1 MTKAK
6 CDQTIGLRLEM
17 QKHERELL
25 ERLVFY
31 QNLDKGS
38 ESFAQV
44 TGVLV
49 GSDGGL
55 LLSWLLLDAIDNIA
69 VPSQGLKDIFGV
81 SWLAGIGESIGR
93 FGPSLFESAGAAPI
107 PLDWNNLTEEQKQ
120 EAAPL
125 RVGISKGAKRAKA
138 AIIAYFV
145 MQHGDDWLDGI
156 GAIIDGFVPG

>member
-6 CDQTIGLRLEM
+6 ADQIIGIRLEM

-25 ERLVFY
+25 ERVVFF

-44 TGVLV
+44 AGVLV

-69 VPSQGLKDIFGV
+69 VPSQGLKDVFGI
-81 SWLAGIGESIGR
+81 SWVAGIGEKIGR
-93 FGPSLFESAGAAPI
+93 FGPSLFESAGAAPF
-107 PLDWNNLTEEQKQ
+107 PVEWDNLTDRQKQ

>member
-6 CDQTIGLRLEM
+6 ADQTIGIRLEM

-25 ERLVFY
+25 ERLVFF

-69 VPSQGLKDIFGV
+69 VPAQGLKDVFAI
-81 SWLAGIGESIGR
+81 SWLAGITEGVGR
-93 FGPSLFESAGAAPI
+93 FGPSLLERGGLRPI
-107 PLDWNNLTEEQKQ
+107 PFEWANLTEEQKQ

-138 AIIAYFV
+138 AIIAYFI

>member
-1 MTKAK
+1 
-6 CDQTIGLRLEM
+6 M

-25 ERLVFY
+25 ERLVFF

-69 VPSQGLKDIFGV
+69 VPSQGLKDVFGI
-81 SWLAGIGESIGR
+81 SWLAGIGERIGSGR
-93 FGPSLFESAGAAPI
+93 RGLFEAAGAAP
-107 PLDWNNLTEEQKQ
+107 PFDWANLTEEQKQ

-138 AIIAYFV
+138 AIIAYFI

-156 GAIIDGFVPG
+156 GAIIDGFVPS

>member
-69 VPSQGLKDIFGV
+69 VPSQGIKDVYAI
-81 SWLAGIGESIGR
+81 SWLTKYIGGL
-93 FGPSLFESAGAAPI
+93 GPGLLEGAGAPQHGTI
-107 PLDWNNLTEEQKQ
+107 WENLTKEQQ
-120 EAAPL
+120 EEAAPL
-125 RVGISKGAKRAKA
+125 RMAISKGAKRAKA
-138 AIIAYFV
+138 AIIAYFI

-156 GAIIDGFVPG
+156 GAVIDGFVPG

>member
-1 MTKAK
+1 
-6 CDQTIGLRLEM
+6 M

-25 ERLVFY
+25 ERLVFF

-69 VPSQGLKDIFGV
+69 VPSQGLKDVFGI
-81 SWLAGIGESIGR
+81 SWLAGIGESMGSGR
-93 FGPSLFESAGAAPI
+93 RGLWPGAFIPGGEPI
-107 PLDWNNLTEEQKQ
+107 PVDWNNLTEEQKQ

-138 AIIAYFV
+138 AIIAYFI

-156 GAIIDGFVPG
+156 GAIIDGFVPS